1 MTWNSIGVQPF
12 LNNGITFS
20 KNIFAH
26 FWVTLGKII
35 KCHGEIM
42 TFKHSTHLV
51 FIIMFY

>member
-1 MTWNSIGVQPF
+1 MPVKHDLEQHRCTTISEQWYY
-12 LNNGITFS
+12 
-20 KNIFAH
+20 IFAH

-42 TFKHSTHLV
+42 TFRHSTHLV